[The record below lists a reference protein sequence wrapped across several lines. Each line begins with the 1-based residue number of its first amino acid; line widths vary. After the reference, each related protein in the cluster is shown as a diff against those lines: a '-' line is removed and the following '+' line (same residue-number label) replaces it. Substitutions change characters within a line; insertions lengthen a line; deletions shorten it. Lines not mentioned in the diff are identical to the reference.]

1 MNGSSSTLHRPVP
14 ERRRWTWLFRP
25 NPLRRRTD
33 KVQAAVLALC
43 ALVAAA
49 AVPLVT
55 LLALHVHRTTAEDL
69 HAARQGATQTTA
81 TTTGVGRSPLGSS
94 GPISTTVTVPARW
107 TTTTG
112 DLRTGMI
119 QAPADTPPGTDEQIT
134 IGTDGRYLP
143 KGATQGST
151 VVIPIVFG
159 VTILAVALLTCTL
172 IYGAITGLLERRRA
186 AAWGSAWEEFA
197 RTSTT

>member
-1 MNGSSSTLHRPVP
+1 MNGSSSTLPRPVR

-33 KVQAAVLALC
+33 KLQAAALAFC
-43 ALVAAA
+43 ALVGAA

-55 LLALHVHRTTAEDL
+55 LLALHVHRTTDADL
-69 HAARQGATQTTA
+69 HTAQQGATQTIA
-81 TTTGVGRSPLGSS
+81 TTTGAGRSPLGSS
-94 GPISTTVTVPARW
+94 GPTSPTVAAPARW

-119 QAPADTPPGTDEQIT
+119 QVPADTPPGTNQQIT
-134 IGTDGRYLP
+134 ITSDGHYLS
-143 KGATQGST
+143 KASAHGST

-159 VTILAVALLTCTL
+159 VTMLSVALLTCTL
-172 IYGAITGLLERRRA
+172 IYGAITSLLNRHRA
-186 AAWGSAWEEFA
+186 AAWDTAWEDLA
-197 RTSTT
+197 RISAN